1 MSDIDY
7 ALAWEFIDPDTGR
20 PMQLRFRQNY
30 APPGGDSVYD
40 GTGQLY
46 AIVADGRRPD
56 NGDQVAISRP
66 GVSFDHVERILDGW
80 QDWAM
85 LDGDDYGHF
94 RSINLGPI
102 RQRINDAGLGLT

>member
-30 APPGGDSVYD
+30 AAPGGDRVYD

-46 AIVADGRRPD
+46 AIVADGYRAD
-56 NGDQVAISRP
+56 NGDQFPISRP
-66 GVSFDHVERILDGW
+66 NVCFAELEQVLEGW

-85 LDGDDYGHF
+85 LDGDEYGHF
-94 RSINLGPI
+94 RWINLGAI
-102 RQRINDAGLGLT
+102 RRRVNDAGLGLT